1 MYCVFDKFVEVGMII
16 YINVFIMLIFY
27 ESFKIKIVQ
36 NNKVLVFCLMIR
48 VKNQYVYVYV
58 FNIF

>member
-27 ESFKIKIVQ
+27 ESFKIKIVK

-48 VKNQYVYVYV
+48 VKN
-58 FNIF
+58 

>member
-27 ESFKIKIVQ
+27 ESFKIKVVQ
-36 NNKVLVFCLMIR
+36 IKVLVFCLMIR